1 MILASLL
8 PLDIAKITS
17 EGISYNGQF
26 YTTPIAIK
34 EQWFLPS
41 NVVENKTVFVCAVPE
56 KQDFLLV
63 LLEKVGLVWASKKM
77 VSEPIDSEIIEAY
90 YEAFNELKKRWQ
102 PKKKKRTNKK
112 KGGI

>member
-1 MILASLL
+1 MILANLL

-17 EGISYNGQF
+17 EGINYNGQF

-41 NVVENKTVFVCAVPE
+41 NIDENKTVCVCVVPD
-56 KQDFLLV
+56 KQDFILV

-90 YEAFNELKKRWQ
+90 YEAFNELKKRWKN
-102 PKKKKRTNKK
+102 KKQKFKK
-112 KGGI
+112 KGRL